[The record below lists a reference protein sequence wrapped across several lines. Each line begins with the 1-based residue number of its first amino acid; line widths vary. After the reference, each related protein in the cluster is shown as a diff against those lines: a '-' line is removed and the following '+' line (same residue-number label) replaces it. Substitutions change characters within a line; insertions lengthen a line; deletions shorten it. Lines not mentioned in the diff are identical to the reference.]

1 MKKKIFCQN
10 LVRNILWY
18 LATELGENN
27 PAVSDIKCVSSGL
40 VWFSVANPGVSVSGG
55 QFTVT
60 LILKGASS
68 KNLDNSNYRISNNF
82 EVLL

>member
-1 MKKKIFCQN
+1 MFWIQLILKTFVQKFTN
-10 LVRNILWY
+10 DILWY

-27 PAVSDIKCVSSGL
+27 PAVSDIKCVSSGF

-60 LILKGASS
+60 LMLKGASS
-68 KNLDNSNYRISNNF
+68 KNG
-82 EVLL
+82 